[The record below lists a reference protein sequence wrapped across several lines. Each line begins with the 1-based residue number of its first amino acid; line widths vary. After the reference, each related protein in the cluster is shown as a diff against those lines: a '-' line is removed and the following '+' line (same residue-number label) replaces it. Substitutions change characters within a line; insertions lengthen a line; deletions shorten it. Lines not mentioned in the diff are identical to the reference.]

1 MTSSVAGGLRDEASQ
16 DLTGIR
22 CATAST
28 SAVCS
33 AIYSGSERGGS
44 LRKWK
49 PSRIAVGLERQTW

>member
-1 MTSSVAGGLRDEASQ
+1 MTSSVAGGLRDE
-16 DLTGIR
+16 DLTGIH

-33 AIYSGSERGGS
+33 AIYSGSERGG
-44 LRKWK
+44 LWRKWK